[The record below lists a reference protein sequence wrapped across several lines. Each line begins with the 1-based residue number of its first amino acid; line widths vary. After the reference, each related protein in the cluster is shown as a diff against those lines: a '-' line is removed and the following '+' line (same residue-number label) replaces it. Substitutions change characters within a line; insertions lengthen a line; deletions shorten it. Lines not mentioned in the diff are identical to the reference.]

1 MASDNSDQTLA
12 SLAVGFTLGFG
23 LLTVW
28 EAVKQTRRS
37 KNPRR
42 SSYVY
47 MIWVEIVANIA
58 ILVLANLV
66 FHGVL
71 TPRYELSVVELR
83 LIRQLTPR

>member
-1 MASDNSDQTLA
+1 MATAADSDQTLA

-28 EAVKQTRRS
+28 EAIKQTRRS

-47 MIWVEIVANIA
+47 MIWAEIAANVA
-58 ILVLANLV
+58 ILILANLM
-66 FHGVL
+66 FHGVVGA
-71 TPRYELSVVELR
+71 R
-83 LIRQLTPR
+83 